1 MPVLDN
7 ELMLRDGSALAD
19 GTETGDFIK
28 VGQTPFHNMAV
39 MVHLPLDA
47 TTITIDVEQADDAD
61 GTNAESIP
69 NSVFP
74 VTITTGAKTYIYPV
88 QLTRPYA
95 ACDIDAC
102 TGSFGYAQVGFI
114 MADQAIL
121 S

>member
-7 ELMLRDGSALAD
+7 QLMLRDGSALAD
-19 GTETGDFIK
+19 GVETGDFVK
-28 VGQTPFHNMAV
+28 VGKTPFHNMAV
-39 MVHLPLDA
+39 MVHLPLKG
-47 TTITIDVEQADDAD
+47 TTITIDVEQADDAN

-74 VTITTGAKTYIYPV
+74 VTLTAAGTYIYPV